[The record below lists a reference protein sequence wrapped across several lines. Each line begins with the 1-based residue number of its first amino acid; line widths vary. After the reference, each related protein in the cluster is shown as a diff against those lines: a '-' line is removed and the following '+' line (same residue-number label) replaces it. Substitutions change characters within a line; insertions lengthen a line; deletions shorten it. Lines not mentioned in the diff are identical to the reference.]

1 MKRLFYFLIPCL
13 LTAPLGIH
21 AADTTYWKWET
32 LPDLIPAAGE
42 NNQPGLA
49 GAYAGVDQ
57 DVLLLAGGAN
67 FPEALPWKGGTKV
80 YQDEVYILNPD
91 TSWSVATTRLPSPIA
106 YGAAISTRYGML
118 MLGGM
123 DSEACSGRSYFLRYL
138 PESQTV
144 AIHPAPDLPVPLANF
159 AAAVVDGQLYI
170 SGGQEQPNGPA
181 TQHFYVMDLK
191 PDSSEWAWK
200 SLPSWPGPPR
210 AYCIAAAQ
218 SNGTESLFY
227 LFSGRNFG
235 PDQPIQVLDDAYA
248 FSPRTQSWIS
258 LHTDSTRFPVMAGT
272 VFPIGH
278 SHLVFPSGADG
289 RLLEKGLS
297 LQAQVDS
304 IKLQI
309 NASSNSS
316 LEESLELGLKQAESA
331 LRVHLNEHPGFGN
344 RVWMYHT
351 LTGRLYEGSQF
362 PGSGSVTTTAVVWNG
377 NVVIPSGEI
386 RPGVRTAKVWQAVF
400 PTGESV
406 LTSLDYGVIAF
417 YFLILAGMGVYFAT
431 RQHSVQD
438 YFKGGNRIPWWAAG
452 LSIFGT
458 GLSAITFMAI
468 PAKTYATDWAYFFL
482 GLTIFGVAP
491 LIAAFFVPFY
501 RKLDLTSAYEYLEQ
515 RFNLLIRVI
524 GSLSFILFQIGRMGI
539 VLYLPALALNV
550 VSGVDIFLSIG
561 LMGLISLLYTLLGGI
576 EAVIWT
582 DVMQVIVLMGGAVLS
597 LVMMALSVDGGL
609 PGIVEIGVESAKFN
623 LVNLD
628 LTLREPTLWVVLIG
642 GLFINLTTYG
652 TDQTIVQ
659 RYLTTRDVATAKR
672 TVWTNAWL
680 SLVSTGL
687 FFFLGT
693 ALFAFYHEFPQQLS
707 PTLSNTDA
715 IFPWYIVS
723 QLPSGISGLLIAGIF
738 AAAMSSLSSSMN
750 SVATAYSTD
759 IHFRFQFKMGGSQL
773 AIARWATLVAGI
785 AGTLFA
791 ILMATSDIQSL
802 WDEFQKVL
810 GLILG
815 SLGGLFLLG
824 MLTKRANSSGALI
837 GIIGSVIVQYIVG
850 YYQPVHL
857 LLYSTTGVIS
867 CFVLGWLASGFFSS
881 SPQSSEKP

>member
-1 MKRLFYFLIPCL
+1 MLASSPS
-13 LTAPLGIH
+13 AH
-21 AADTTYWKWET
+21 ASDSVYWKWEA
-32 LPDLIPAAGE
+32 LPDMIPEAGE
-42 NNQPGLA
+42 LIQPGLA
-49 GAYAGVDQ
+49 GAFTGVDQ
-57 DVLLLAGGAN
+57 GVLIVAGGAN
-67 FPEALPWKGGTKV
+67 FPAALPWEGGTKV

-91 TSWSVATTRLPSPIA
+91 TAWSIATTRLPSPIA
-106 YGAAISTRYGML
+106 YGATIPTRYGML

-123 DSEACSGRSYFLRYL
+123 DSESCFDKSYFLRYL
-138 PESQTV
+138 PDSQRV
-144 AIHPAPDLPVPLANF
+144 FIQSAPDLPVPLANF

-170 SGGQEQPNGPA
+170 AGGQEQPNGPA
-181 TQHFYVMDLK
+181 SQHFYVMDIRS
-191 PDSSEWAWK
+191 DSSDWAWK
-200 SLPSWPGPPR
+200 SLPTWPGPPR

-218 SNGTESLFY
+218 SNGIEPLFY
-227 LFSGRNFG
+227 LFSGRDFG

-297 LQAQVDS
+297 LQAQIDL

-309 NASSNSS
+309 NASSNASLTDS
-316 LEESLELGLKQAESA
+316 LETGLKQAESA
-331 LRVHLNEHPGFGN
+331 LLAHLNEHPGFGN

-400 PTGESV
+400 PTGKSV

-431 RQHSVQD
+431 KQHDVQD
-438 YFKGGNRIPWWAAG
+438 YFKGGQRIPWWAAG

-458 GLSAITFMAI
+458 GLSAITFMAV
-468 PAKTYATDWAYFFL
+468 PAKTYATDWSYFFL
-482 GLTIFGVAP
+482 GVTILGIAP
-491 LIAAFFVPFY
+491 IIAAFFVPFY
-501 RKLDLTSAYEYLEQ
+501 RKLDLTSAYEYLEH

-550 VSGVDIFLSIG
+550 VTGVDIFLSIA
-561 LMGLISLLYTLLGGI
+561 LMGMISLLYTLMGGI

-582 DVMQVIVLMGGAVLS
+582 DVMQVIVLMGGAILS
-597 LVMMALSVDGGL
+597 LGMMAFAIKGGL
-609 PGIVEIGVESAKFN
+609 SGIVAVGVESAKFN
-623 LVNLD
+623 LINLD

-642 GLFINLTTYG
+642 GMFINFTTYG

-672 TVWTNAWL
+672 TVWTNSLL
-680 SLVSTGL
+680 SLLSSGL

-693 ALFAFYHEFPQQLS
+693 ALFAFYNEFPQSLS

-759 IHFRFQFKMGGSQL
+759 IHFRFQFKIGGSQL
-773 AIARWATLVAGI
+773 SIARWATLIAGI

-791 ILMATSDIQSL
+791 ILMATADIQSL

-867 CFVLGWLASGFFSS
+867 CFVLGWLASGFFPSP
-881 SPQSSEKP
+881 PQSSEKP